1 MNYEVFT
8 SDNGKRVFD
17 ISPEIS
23 KSTAV
28 FPGDT
33 VFSQNVLM
41 DCKKGDNF
49 GLSAFT
55 TTPHIGAHTDAP
67 NHYHAEGV
75 GISERSL
82 NYYFGTCQVISV
94 SVPRG
99 ERVRCKD
106 YSQIK
111 ISAPRILFK
120 TNSFPNPDSWNGD
133 FNGLS
138 QEVIEHLAKN
148 NVCLVGIDTPSIDP
162 ANDKELECHHGVYKN
177 NMAILEGIVL
187 THVTD
192 GNYQLVAL
200 PLKMQNLD
208 ASPVRAVLVEL

>member
-1 MNYEVFT
+1 MNYEVFIND
-8 SDNGKRVFD
+8 SGKKVFD

-33 VFSQNVLM
+33 VFSQNILM
-41 DCKKGDNF
+41 DCKKGDNI

-55 TTPHIGAHTDAP
+55 TTPHVGAHTDAP

-82 NYYFGTCQVISV
+82 NYYFGKCQVITV
-94 SVPRG
+94 SVAKG
-99 ERVRCKD
+99 ERIRCKD
-106 YSQIK
+106 FQDVVIT
-111 ISAPRILFK
+111 APRVLFK
-120 TNSFPNPDSWNGD
+120 TKSFPNPDVWNGD
-133 FNGLS
+133 FNSLS
-138 QEVIEHLAKN
+138 GEVINFLAQNK
-148 NVCLVGIDTPSIDP
+148 VCLVGIDTPSIDP
-162 ANDKELECHHGVYKN
+162 AEDKDLECHTSVFKN

-187 THVTD
+187 DNVQD
-192 GNYQLVAL
+192 GNYQLIAL